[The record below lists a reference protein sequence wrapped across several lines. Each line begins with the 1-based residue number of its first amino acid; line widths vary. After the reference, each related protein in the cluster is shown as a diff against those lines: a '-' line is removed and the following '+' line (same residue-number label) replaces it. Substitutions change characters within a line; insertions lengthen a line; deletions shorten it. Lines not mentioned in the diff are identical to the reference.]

1 MLLFL
6 CVQNHRKDRRKLAQ
20 TCICAL
26 VGLGFKL
33 GNRRDTNFDVGGVD
47 EHSRPSG
54 KKIQF

>member
-6 CVQNHRKDRRKLAQ
+6 FVQNHGKYRRKLAQ

-47 EHSRPSG
+47 EQSTPSG
-54 KKIQF
+54 KKTQF